1 MAQHIRG
8 GIKTA
13 KRYPKAEISLHFI
26 IVGGGIAGLATAFAL
41 SLVGHRVTVIEESD
55 GRIQTNNGVTC
66 PPNMSKILQDWGLQ
80 SWLDQVGGKVAN
92 FRLTAAHSGD
102 ELGVVHMDTKYAGK
116 IESDFFF
123 LLYDDLYTLLR
134 SLVDIE
140 GVEVLL
146 NRKVVDIDTHAV
158 SVTLSGDSVQASL
171 KADVIIGADGK
182 DSLVRSV
189 VNSGS
194 FIKEVPTGSEPADPA
209 GLVISSAVFQ
219 TKVLTEDPELAMLL
233 EPHLWT
239 LWCGNKYYA
248 TGALC
253 SPDLYYVVMFSEVSS
268 NATSAVEDIKNDWK
282 EDLKYGTNKLKLD
295 HIEHR
300 KSESEARFHK
310 LLDLAGDQLRSMRYD
325 GFGSAYLENA
335 VDDSGSVCLV
345 GDAGHPIVPYSWHSA
360 ALGVEDAC
368 TLLHLF
374 AGIQRHDQ
382 IPRLLNAYEEI
393 RQPRWENILDAEK
406 AYRTELAMPP
416 GPARD
421 ARDQFFGELARMN
434 STFEE
439 EDDEVVSEDVERL
452 RMAWIKTMAAYNFD
466 AREAVDDWFSKWGG
480 ILHRTVDLSE
490 GVEDDFKT
498 K

>member
-1 MAQHIRG
+1 MAQHIRS
-8 GIKTA
+8 GIKNT
-13 KRYPKAEISLHFI
+13 KRHPKAEISLHFI
-26 IVGGGIAGLATAFAL
+26 VVGGGIAGLATAFAL

-55 GRIQTNNGVTC
+55 GRVQTNNGVTC
-66 PPNMSKILQDWGLQ
+66 PPNMSKILKDWGLQ

-92 FRLTAAHSGD
+92 FRLTAAHTGD
-102 ELGVVHMDTKYAGK
+102 ELGVVHLDTKYAGK

-134 SLVDIE
+134 SLIEIE
-140 GVEVLL
+140 GVEILL
-146 NRKVVDIDTHAV
+146 NRKVVDIDIDAV
-158 SVTLSGDSVQASL
+158 SVTLSGDPNPLA
-171 KADVIIGADGK
+171 ADVIIGADGK

-189 VNSGS
+189 VNNGS
-194 FIKEVPTGSEPADPA
+194 FIREVPRRPEPTEPA

-219 TKVLTEDPELAMLL
+219 TEVLSADPELSLLL

-253 SPDLYYVVMFSEVSS
+253 SPDQYYVAMFSEVSS
-268 NATSAVEDIKNDWK
+268 TATSLVEDIKNDWK
-282 EDLKYGTNKLKLD
+282 EDLKYGTDKLKLE

-300 KSESEARFHK
+300 KSEAESRFHK

-325 GFGSAYLENA
+325 GFGNAYLENA
-335 VDDSGSVCLV
+335 VDESGSICLV
-345 GDAGHPIVPYSWHSA
+345 GDAGHPIAPYSWHSA
-360 ALGVEDAC
+360 ALGIEDAC

-374 AGIQRHDQ
+374 AGIQRRDQ

-393 RQPRWENILDAEK
+393 RQPRWEIILDAEK
-406 AYRTELAMPP
+406 AYRMELAMPP

-421 ARDQFFGELARMN
+421 ARDAFFGELARMN
-434 STFEE
+434 STFN
-439 EDDEVVSEDVERL
+439 EDDDDEEVSEDVERL

-480 ILHRTVDLSE
+480 ILHRSVNSSE
-490 GVEDDFKT
+490 EAEGDFT
-498 K
+498 TN